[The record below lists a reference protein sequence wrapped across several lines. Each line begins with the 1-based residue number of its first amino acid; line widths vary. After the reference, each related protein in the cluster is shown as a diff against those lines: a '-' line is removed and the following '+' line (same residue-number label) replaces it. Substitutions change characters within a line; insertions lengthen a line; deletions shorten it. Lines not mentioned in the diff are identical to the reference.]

1 VRWLNWGCPF
11 SPSLAI
17 ATIVKNY
24 QDKYLSFHFLKSFSF
39 PLVLIR
45 AFQVL
50 FLLINR
56 GKKGV
61 LLMQFLFEPQQTGKI
76 MTLGGSDGDIKT
88 TFLCGHFNH
97 SAAVIS

>member
-1 VRWLNWGCPF
+1 
-11 SPSLAI
+11 
-17 ATIVKNY
+17 
-24 QDKYLSFHFLKSFSF
+24 
-39 PLVLIR
+39 
-45 AFQVL
+45 VL
-50 FLLINR
+50 FLLIKR

-61 LLMQFLFEPQQTGKI
+61 LLMQFLFGPQQTGKM